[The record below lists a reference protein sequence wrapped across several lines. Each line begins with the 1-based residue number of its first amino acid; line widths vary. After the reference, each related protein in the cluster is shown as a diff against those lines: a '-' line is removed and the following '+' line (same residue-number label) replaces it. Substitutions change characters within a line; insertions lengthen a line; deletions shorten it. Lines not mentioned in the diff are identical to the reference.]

1 MDTIALKEQGFFI
14 GLQENRPRNIVFK
27 GGLFGENRNRQLF
40 LFRLIKKCKGSL
52 PEQAEM
58 IPI

>member
-1 MDTIALKEQGFFI
+1 MVYQEI
-14 GLQENRPRNIVFK
+14 GLAFSVLRGVF
-27 GGLFGENRNRQLF
+27 FGENRNGQLF